1 MSICVFPIAQCC
13 QIQCVTVYNVCV
25 IKPCEKQTCVFEESG
40 ENSERAKQN
49 VQHVNTLTLI
59 WVVTAKSAAVLI

>member
-25 IKPCEKQTCVFEESG
+25 INHVKNKLVEIWAVNGCVRSQEKI
-40 ENSERAKQN
+40 AKEPS
-49 VQHVNTLTLI
+49 
-59 WVVTAKSAAVLI
+59 KMFSM